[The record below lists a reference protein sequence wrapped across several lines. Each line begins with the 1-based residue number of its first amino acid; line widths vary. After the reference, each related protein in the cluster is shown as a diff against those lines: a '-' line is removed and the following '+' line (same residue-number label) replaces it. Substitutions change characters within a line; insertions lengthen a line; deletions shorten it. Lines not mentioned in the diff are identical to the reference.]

1 MAKIK
6 DKINPGLDRITN
18 ELQTK
23 VTKKAFLEFRVR
35 TPKRSGN
42 ARKNTRLNGNKI
54 EAKYNYATF
63 LDAGRS
69 RQAPDGMSKPTAEL
83 LNKTIERIFRK

>member
-1 MAKIK
+1 MPKIK
-6 DKINPGLDRITN
+6 DNINPSIDRIVDG
-18 ELQTK
+18 LQTRI
-23 VTKKAFLEFRVR
+23 TKKAFLKFKAV

-42 ARKNTRLNGNKI
+42 AKNKTRLKGSTI
-54 EAKYNYATF
+54 EANYPYATF

-83 LNKTIERIFRK
+83 INKEIEKLFRK